1 MLSHQALDHSV
12 VHQDFHAGRVRI
24 VRNDELPAAVADFS
38 VLFPRDTV
46 LTTAIGCRHTCL
58 YTDQTPPSFVAERI
72 AEHLREFDHAHER
85 PPAHPRGSEPRG
97 LGKAASM

>member
-1 MLSHQALDHSV
+1 VLSHQALDHSV

-24 VRNDELPAAVADFS
+24 VRNDELTAAMADFS

-58 YTDQTPPSFVAERI
+58 YTDQTPPSLVAERI
-72 AEHLREFDHAHER
+72 AEHLREFDHAHE
-85 PPAHPRGSEPRG
+85 PSPAHPRGSEPQG
-97 LGKAASM
+97 LGKGAWM